1 MAGEAIRD
9 ARWLGWGFLLAWVFC
24 VFYSGS
30 MDGLSAFVNA
40 QAEGFAQKMLVGA
53 LPVGSAVV
61 SLGIIAGVEKR
72 FGSPAENRALAAG
85 APIAVAVAT
94 PVLLSPIHTPLL
106 SQAQWRCNPN
116 LDKP

>member
-1 MAGEAIRD
+1 
-9 ARWLGWGFLLAWVFC
+9 
-24 VFYSGS
+24 
-30 MDGLSAFVNA
+30 
-40 QAEGFAQKMLVGA
+40 MLVGA